1 VGYSAERSNMTTE
14 TYAIAT
20 AASAL
25 THAMSNLVKAIDGV
39 SDDGAAVRH
48 LPEDLPEALERLV
61 SRISAAQGLSG

>member
-1 VGYSAERSNMTTE
+1 MTTE
-14 TYAIAT
+14 SDAVAT

-39 SDDGAAVRH
+39 GDDGVAVQH

-61 SRISAAQGLSG
+61 ARISAAQGLSS